1 MTTKVTS
8 IQSPYRRPKELMRLS
23 SPKSPLSE
31 DLSATESTT
40 DRSMDYYGMMLPAH
54 LMKGSE
60 NNTSGVIPESEDE
73 SYSSSVFS
81 SSEAESEST
90 LLNSETETSDVD
102 FVLHGYDG
110 MPTKDHNQK
119 RRKSTTKSRK
129 ERSRSDGSK
138 REGRSFSLLRRRKAT
153 ETESSLHSR
162 STTPISDESNPKQE
176 GRLNKALQ
184 KLRIK
189 EPNSK
194 ELEKPRIKKSSASR
208 RQNARS
214 KSAPEASPK
223 LLEKLSVKSKKSSSS
238 RRKERSSLSGNLSPH
253 TPLSPTR
260 TLQSRT
266 ADHEEDTEP
275 ESPTSFP
282 DSQTQLFLEQ
292 RKRERAARLEK
303 VRERIRLQKEQSD
316 AHKRAQELRPRGST
330 QERMTE
336 AYQWYIRCGLPSRTV
351 MKQRLCWEEQSCGL
365 TVEDIDLLPWTKGGG
380 RVSARKYLL
389 LTAASSSTTAA
400 DSSP

>member
-1 MTTKVTS
+1 
-8 IQSPYRRPKELMRLS
+8 MRLS

-73 SYSSSVFS
+73 SYSSSIFS
-81 SSEAESEST
+81 SSEAESDST

-110 MPTKDHNQK
+110 IPTKDHNQK

-153 ETESSLHSR
+153 ETELSLHSR
-162 STTPISDESNPKQE
+162 SITLLSDESNPKQE
-176 GRLNKALQ
+176 SRLNKALQ

-189 EPNSK
+189 EPIEK
-194 ELEKPRIKKSSASR
+194 EQERSRKKKSSASR
-208 RQNARS
+208 RQKARS

-223 LLEKLSVKSKKSSSS
+223 LLEKLSVKSKTSSSS
-238 RRKERSSLSGNLSPH
+238 RRKERTSLSGNLSSH
-253 TPLSPTR
+253 TPLSPTQ

-266 ADHEEDTEP
+266 ADHHEDTEP
-275 ESPTSFP
+275 ESPSSFP

>member
-1 MTTKVTS
+1 MS
-8 IQSPYRRPKELMRLS
+8 IPFTI
-23 SPKSPLSE
+23 
-31 DLSATESTT
+31 SAKHH
-40 DRSMDYYGMMLPAH
+40 D
-54 LMKGSE
+54 
-60 NNTSGVIPESEDE
+60 DE
-73 SYSSSVFS
+73 GNIDTVSLQ
-81 SSEAESEST
+81 T
-90 LLNSETETSDVD
+90 
-102 FVLHGYDG
+102 
-110 MPTKDHNQK
+110 
-119 RRKSTTKSRK
+119 SRK

-176 GRLNKALQ
+176 NRLNKALQ

-189 EPNSK
+189 EPIEK
-194 ELEKPRIKKSSASR
+194 EQERSRKKKSSASR
-208 RQNARS
+208 RQKARS

-260 TLQSRT
+260 TLQSPT
-266 ADHEEDTEP
+266 ADHHEDTEP
-275 ESPTSFP
+275 ESPSSFP

-316 AHKRAQELRPRGST
+316 AHKRALRPRST

-389 LTAASSSTTAA
+389 LTAPSSTAA
-400 DSSP
+400 PDSSP